1 MYVTLEWKGEL
12 VNLNVVNVHASGMM
26 VVEAPEGGCF
36 LCIPD
41 VQPGQTDISQYTL
54 KLLEDNPLLREPPD
68 PFRSPEAQ
76 AYLNSWDGTERFMT
90 ITVLVPTKG

>member
-1 MYVTLEWKGEL
+1 MGEAL
-12 VNLNVVNVHASGMM
+12 SDHDLGLIDRYWAAANYLT
-26 VVEAPEGGCF
+26 
-36 LCIPD
+36 I
-41 VQPGQTDISQYTL
+41 GQIYLQ
-54 KLLEDNPLLREPPD
+54 DNPLLREPPD